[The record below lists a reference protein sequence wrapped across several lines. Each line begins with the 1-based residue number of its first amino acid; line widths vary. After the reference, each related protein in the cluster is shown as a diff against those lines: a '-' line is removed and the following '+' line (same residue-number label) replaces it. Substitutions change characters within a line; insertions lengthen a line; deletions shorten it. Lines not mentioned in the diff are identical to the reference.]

1 MFRPSR
7 SCVSPSPR
15 VMMAKVKSA
24 SPFDFPI
31 SFPQKRC
38 FAERASFAVDVTAN
52 HLMVVESKGT
62 IPASEVRAADKM
74 RVARDSRGTV
84 EATVTAVNLLA
95 TARQVRLVMTQAG
108 TIVVNGV
115 VASSLE
121 DTGSG
126 LVGHLLRV
134 GQSLA
139 GDTGL
144 QVARSVT
151 QFVGEMVTSGDA
163 VTAASA

>member
-1 MFRPSR
+1 
-7 SCVSPSPR
+7 
-15 VMMAKVKSA
+15 MMAKVKSA

-108 TIVVNGV
+108 SIVVNGV